1 MRAALPVE
9 IPLTSLR
16 NGRTIPHIV
25 SILGAGAIQT
35 SLIVVR
41 LLGATTMEVLRD
53 IGPTLVFSTAPGAC
67 GGVGLFLFSLRA
79 GHYKN
84 NRYVSKLIIELVGAM
99 LVASFVGPLFPE
111 KVVVFASFATGLSW
125 ATVIQVAR
133 SKITKVVK
141 AAIGEEIR

>member
-1 MRAALPVE
+1 MASA
-9 IPLTSLR
+9 
-16 NGRTIPHIV
+16 GRQECTAGR
-25 SILGAGAIQT
+25 SILTFGLRRTRRTALLTQD
-35 SLIVVR
+35 VR
-41 LLGATTMEVLRD
+41 LLGTTTMEVLRD

-133 SKITKVVK
+133 SKITKTVK